1 MDRQQAIKEVNK
13 WLFKYYQKIDRK
25 INANKKPLY
34 TKKKK

>member
-1 MDRQQAIKEVNK
+1 MNREQAKKEVNV

-34 TKKKK
+34 TKKK